1 MEVNMGGGGGGN
13 TTTTTS
19 GVPEFAKPYL
29 KEVLGDVTQR
39 YRDETSGGTP
49 VVAGLAP
56 EQEAALARQQ
66 GLSDAAFYGT
76 GIYDDQA
83 AVQRQLQNL
92 QGANLAGQAN
102 TGTLGSARSDRAMQS
117 ALADQAYQFQQGKKA
132 DVERSTQA
140 LQHVGDT
147 RQQQRQLELDAPHTS
162 AQRYFG
168 YLGST
173 GQESTANQGG
183 GK

>member
-29 KEVLGDVTQR
+29 KEVLGDVTDR
-39 YRDETSGGTP
+39 YRKETSGQVDT
-49 VVAGLAP
+49 VAGLNYD
-56 EQEAALARQQ
+56 QEKAMDAQRRASIDAIKGQ
-66 GLSDAAFYGT
+66 GD
-76 GIYDDQA
+76 YDNTQ
-83 AVQRQLQNL
+83 AVQNHLANIA
-92 QGANLAGQAN
+92 GMNLAGTAN
-102 TGTLGSARSDRAMQS
+102 TGTLGSARADRARQA
-117 ALADQAYQFQQGKKA
+117 ALADQALNFQNQRKQDIAAG
-132 DVERSTQA
+132 VQA
-140 LQHVGDT
+140 LSGVGDK
-147 RQQQRQLELDAPHTS
+147 QQQQSQLELDAPHTS

-173 GQESTANQGG
+173 GQENTAKQGG